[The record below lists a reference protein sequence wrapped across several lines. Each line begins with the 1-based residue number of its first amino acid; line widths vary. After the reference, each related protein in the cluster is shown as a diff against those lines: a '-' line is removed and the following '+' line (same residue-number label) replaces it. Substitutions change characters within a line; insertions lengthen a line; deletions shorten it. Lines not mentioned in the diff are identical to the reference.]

1 VFVGVFVSLP
11 LRLVLPSSPSP
22 SPSPS
27 SSEGVYVSTGPDE
40 RRHPAGEAR
49 GKILEARVA
58 ARQPRPRHNIF
69 HDDSGQTEKNTFSN
83 HYPLLILY
91 KGHLHGLS

>member
-1 VFVGVFVSLP
+1 MLDRVS
-11 LRLVLPSSPSP
+11 VLASASWKLACACT
-22 SPSPS
+22 
-27 SSEGVYVSTGPDE
+27 GTGPGE
-40 RRHPAGEAR
+40 RRHPGGEAR

-69 HDDSGQTEKNTFSN
+69 NDDSRLFGKNTFSN
-83 HYPLLILY
+83 HYSLLILY